1 MIFSKKSSEPNR
13 PFIVYKALFLK
24 PNNLKFATNQIIMK
38 RKSLFFAAFLLG
50 SISLGIQSCT
60 KDPCE
65 NVVCQN
71 GGVSEADGEDCLCDC
86 EIGYEGD
93 RCETEERA
101 KFLATYTVSERQ
113 NLGTPYSFTAS
124 IVSVSADVTKVA
136 LTGFSDGLFASPI
149 IATISGTSIIIANQ
163 DPDSDGYIVSGSGTI
178 SNTTIT
184 LQFTITG
191 DDGSGNIVT
200 DDYQSQWTKL

>member
-1 MIFSKKSSEPNR
+1 MKS
-13 PFIVYKALFLK
+13 
-24 PNNLKFATNQIIMK
+24 
-38 RKSLFFAAFLLG
+38 KSLIAAVLLLG
-50 SISLGIQSCT
+50 AISFGLQSCT

-71 GGVSEADGEDCLCDC
+71 GGVSEADGEECVCECDL
-86 EIGYEGD
+86 GYEGD

-113 NLGTPYSFTAS
+113 NSGVPYSFTAG
-124 IVSVSADVTKVA
+124 IVPLSSDVRKVA

-149 IATISGTSIIIANQ
+149 IATISGTSISIANQ
-163 DPDSDGYIVSGSGTI
+163 DPDSDGYFVEGSGTI
-178 SNTTIT
+178 LNDVINLS
-184 LQFTITG
+184 FTIRG

-200 DDYQSQWTKL
+200 DNYQSQWTKL